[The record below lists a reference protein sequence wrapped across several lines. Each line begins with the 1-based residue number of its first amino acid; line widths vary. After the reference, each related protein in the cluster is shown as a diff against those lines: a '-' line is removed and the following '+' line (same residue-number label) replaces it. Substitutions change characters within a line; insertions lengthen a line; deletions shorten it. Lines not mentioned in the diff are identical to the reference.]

1 MPASS
6 ITTRSAGLPL
16 AGSLLA
22 ESMGLDYLAAL
33 PPVDP
38 FFIDQVPNWYLKKFL
53 LLPLTPP
60 PHAAIAMADPRH
72 CHQLDDLRRL
82 LGWDDVRLVL
92 APAAAVTAAIN
103 LAYNSRR
110 EATEQVLQDLAQEDP
125 ARLLSEI
132 GGSGG
137 TADLLDDI
145 ADAPVIKL
153 VNLILSRAVRDGA
166 SDIHVEPYQGRVIIR
181 ERIDGILHDVLE
193 VPKQVQGRLLSRLKI
208 MARLDIAEK
217 RLPQDGRLEVRL
229 AGRLIDI
236 RVATLPTAFGERMV
250 LRLLDQE
257 ALLLPLAQLGMD
269 PEMLS
274 RFAALIRASHGIV
287 LVTGPT
293 GSGKTTT
300 LYSALQAIRTPEL
313 NIITIEDPVE
323 YQIEGIGQVQVNP
336 RINLTFANG
345 LRSIVRQDP
354 DVILVGE
361 IRDRETAEIAI
372 QAALTG
378 HLVFSTLHTNDAAS
392 AVTRL
397 IDMGIE
403 PFLVS
408 SAVGAIL
415 AQRLVRRICP
425 DCAAAAPIAT
435 AALTEL
441 GIDPAGCGDWQSR
454 RGRGCAA
461 CLQTGYRGRIGIFEL
476 MAIGDSLQNEI
487 LATADA
493 GRIRRRAIENGMIP
507 LRQDGLRK
515 VAQGR
520 TTLEEVVRV
529 TEE

>member
-1 MPASS
+1 MTGSFIPIGPAPANLELMA
-6 ITTRSAGLPL
+6 RSAGLD
-16 AGSLLA
+16 SLA
-22 ESMGLDYLAAL
+22 ELPRLDPAL
-33 PPVDP
+33 LE
-38 FFIDQVPNWYLKKFL
+38 QVPHWFLKKFL
-53 LLPLTPP
+53 LLPLTGPP
-60 PHAAIAMADPRH
+60 LPCIALADPGSL
-72 CHQLDDLRRL
+72 HQFDDLCRL
-82 LGWDDVRLVL
+82 LGWQGARPVL
-92 APAAAVTAAIN
+92 APAAAITAAIN
-103 LAYNSRR
+103 AASGNHR

-132 GGSGG
+132 GETGG

-166 SDIHVEPYQGRVIIR
+166 SDIHLEPCQERVIVR

-193 VPKQVQGRLLSRLKI
+193 VPKQGQGRLLSRLKI
-208 MARLDIAEK
+208 MARMDIAEK
-217 RLPQDGRLEVRL
+217 RLPQDGRMEIRL
-229 AGRLIDI
+229 AGRVIDI

-250 LRLLDQE
+250 LRLLDQA
-257 ALLLPLAQLGMD
+257 ALLLPLVDLGM
-269 PEMLS
+269 PPALLT
-274 RFAALIRASHGIV
+274 RFSSLIRCAHGIV

-300 LYSALQAIRTPEL
+300 LYSALQAIRTPER

-336 RINLTFANG
+336 KIHLSFANG
-345 LRSIVRQDP
+345 LRAIVRQDP
-354 DVILVGE
+354 DIILVGE

-372 QAALTG
+372 HSALTG

-408 SAVGAIL
+408 SAVNAIL
-415 AQRLVRRICP
+415 AQRLVRRVCP
-425 DCAAAAPIAT
+425 ACAVAESIPPPVVA
-435 AALTEL
+435 EL
-441 GIDPAGCGDWQSR
+441 GLGASRTAGR
-454 RGRGCAA
+454 RGQGCDA
-461 CLQTGYRGRIGIFEL
+461 CLHTGYRGRIGIFEL
-476 MAIGDSLQNEI
+476 MVMTGELRDTIHASAEAN
-487 LATADA
+487 
-493 GRIRRRAIENGMIP
+493 RIRQAAVGGGMIP
-507 LRQDGLRK
+507 LRQDGMNK
-515 VAQGR
+515 VSLGE